1 MLEGLNHLNPFGNS
15 ETITKKHVISVR
27 QATNSVTCSCFAVH
41 FTQIGS
47 FTKNRKISFIRNIGR
62 KMASKISIQHPPGI
76 TLGAIA
82 DQAERAVAMM
92 EQIRKVMLAPSAR
105 KVSPVYNLSQVTAL
119 CGTEKGSLSHRM
131 TRGDLPSGRLNE
143 AGSRREFSLAETRA
157 CIREYRKDQL
167 RPQGAEAITI
177 SIGNFKGGVSKTT
190 TAVTL
195 AQGLSLLGHKVLVI
209 DTDPQGSLTTLFGI
223 LPDTEVEEK
232 DTILPVILGVETSIR
247 TAIQSTYWDGIDLVA
262 AAPILFGA
270 EFALPAR
277 QTKEE
282 GFEFWR
288 VLDLGIDDI
297 RGEYDVIII
306 DTPPA
311 LSYTTINAFI
321 ASNGI
326 IIPLPPNALDFASA
340 SQFWSLFSDLT
351 TSLLTDR
358 GLTKEFD
365 FIHVLLARVDS
376 ADGAS
381 NIVRQWIGQTY
392 AEKVLPV
399 EIPKTTVTGVAA
411 AEFGTV
417 YDVSKYDGSA
427 KTFKRAREAYD
438 NFVRHIE
445 GSIQSAW
452 AKQVAV
458 LDEGRGVE
466 RFNTP
471 KKRSKEKSK

>member
-1 MLEGLNHLNPFGNS
+1 M
-15 ETITKKHVISVR
+15 KKISV
-27 QATNSVTCSCFAVH
+27 
-41 FTQIGS
+41 I
-47 FTKNRKISFIRNIGR
+47 
-62 KMASKISIQHPPGI
+62 HPPSI
-76 TLGAIA
+76 TLGDIA
-82 DQAERAVAMM
+82 DQAERAVTMM

-105 KVSPVYNLSQVTAL
+105 KVAPVFNLSQLTVM

-131 TRGDLPSGRLNE
+131 SRGDLPMGTLNA
-143 AGSRREFSLAETRA
+143 AGSRREFSMSEARA
-157 CIREYRKDQL
+157 WVREYRKDHL
-167 RPQGAEAITI
+167 RPEGAEAITI

-223 LPDTEVEEK
+223 LPDTEVEEQ
-232 DTILPVILGVETSIR
+232 DTILPLALGTETSIR
-247 TAIQSTYWDGIDLVA
+247 YAIRPTYWDGIDLVA

-277 QTKEE
+277 QTKEN

-288 VLDLGIDDI
+288 VLDLGIDDV
-297 RGEYDVIII
+297 RGDYDVIII

-340 SQFWSLFSDLT
+340 TQFWSLFSDLT
-351 TSLLTDR
+351 TSLLTER

-365 FIHVLLARVDS
+365 FIHILLARVD
-376 ADGAS
+376 ATDGAS

-399 EIPKTTVTGVAA
+399 EIPKTTVAGVSA

-427 KTFKRAREAYD
+427 KTFKRAKEAYD

-445 GSIQSAW
+445 GSIESAW
-452 AKQVAV
+452 AKQVERI
-458 LDEGRGVE
+458 DEASTVE

-471 KKRSKEKSK
+471 VRPGKENRK